1 MSNLTLLAYAAFPIG
16 GKSSNLKDDA
26 KVRRFSAHSKFFCEK

>member
-16 GKSSNLKDDA
+16 GKSSNMSDDDA
-26 KVRRFSAHSKFFCEK
+26 KVRRFLAHSKFFS

>member
-16 GKSSNLKDDA
+16 GKRLNLIDDA
-26 KVRRFSAHSKFFCEK
+26 KLRRFSSHSK